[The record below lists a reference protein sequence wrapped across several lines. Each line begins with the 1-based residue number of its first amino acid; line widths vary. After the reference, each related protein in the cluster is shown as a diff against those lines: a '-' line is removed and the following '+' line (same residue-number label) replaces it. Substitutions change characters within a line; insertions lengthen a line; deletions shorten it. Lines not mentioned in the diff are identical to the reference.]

1 MKTSSLLTCC
11 FAFLC
16 LACQAQS
23 ADHELR
29 FSKKHSVFFLDSL
42 EATQAIISDQ
52 EDHFFEQIQVL
63 DMALQMGETIHRD
76 STSREAVLAD
86 YKAFLQADV
95 IGFTAS
101 DQALL
106 SQIFQEAFELS
117 ESLKKGM
124 FPDTIRLIKTK
135 MAHYGPSVYYTREK
149 CIIIPENVL
158 EVPDY
163 DGLLS
168 VMIHEV
174 FHIYSRYQP
183 KQREALYQLIGFQR
197 YPDLSFSD
205 SLQLRLLQNPDGV
218 DVHWAVELET
228 GPHQK
233 KLVTPLL
240 TASQWQFSPERKQF
254 FDYLGFNL
262 FEVDNQTDPVS
273 VLSKADGSS
282 TLDFS
287 LMPAYFRRIKDNTQY
302 IIHPDEVL
310 ADNFVILVLAEK
322 DEESLQSYSEEGQK
336 LLSSMRK
343 ILTGKK

>member
-1 MKTSSLLTCC
+1 MKISSLLTCC

-23 ADHELR
+23 SQNEIR
-29 FSKKHSVFFLDSL
+29 FSKKHSIFFLDSL
-42 EATQAIISDQ
+42 QAAEAITKDQ

-63 DMALQMGETIHRD
+63 DMALQIGQTIHRD
-76 STSREAVLAD
+76 STSRKAVLDD
-86 YKAFLQADV
+86 YKSFLQADV
-95 IGFTAS
+95 TPFTED
-101 DQALL
+101 DQILL
-106 SQIFQEAFELS
+106 TKVFREAFDLC
-117 ESLKKGM
+117 ESLERGL
-124 FPDTIRLIKTK
+124 FPDTVRLIKTK

-168 VMIHEV
+168 VMLHEV

-183 KQREALYQLIGFQR
+183 KQREALYQLIGFER
-197 YPDLSFSD
+197 YPDLQFSD

-218 DVHWAVELET
+218 DIHWVVKLET
-228 GPHQK
+228 GPNK
-233 KLVTPLL
+233 SKWVTPLL
-240 TASQWQFSPERKQF
+240 TASQWQFSPDRTQF
-254 FDYLGFNL
+254 FDYLSFNL
-262 FEVDNQTDPVS
+262 FEVDRQKEPAQ
-273 VLSKADGSS
+273 VLSKSDGSS

-310 ADNFVILVLAEK
+310 ADNFVILALAEK
-322 DEESLQSYSEEGQK
+322 EKERLKTFSQEGLK
-336 LLSSMRK
+336 LLSDMRK